1 VTGFF
6 IGPGFFRRSMQ
17 KEVVMVAYEGAV
29 GSYIP
34 GLDAPRGKPSKALFA
49 ALVVVSAAHAGLFA
63 YLAYQ
68 KWVAPPPEIIEPPII
83 EVPLYPPPPP
93 EPEKRIQQPRTS
105 NPPPIHRPVPIADPP
120 PVDPLPVKP
129 FDGPKVEPGPG
140 PVDLNTDLPRGLV
153 SQPDPP
159 PPRVITR
166 PNWLKKPG
174 ASEFSRFYPESA
186 MRRGVAGMATLNCTV
201 AANGAIQACS
211 VADETPVEEGFGKA
225 AIKLSKFFKMSPQM
239 ENGQAVDGAS
249 VRIPI
254 RFNAAEG

>member
-1 VTGFF
+1 
-6 IGPGFFRRSMQ
+6 
-17 KEVVMVAYEGAV
+17 MVAYEGAV
-29 GSYIP
+29 GSCIP
-34 GLDAPRGKPSKALFA
+34 GLNTPRGKPSKALFA

-68 KWVAPPPEIIEPPII
+68 KWVTPITVEPHEPPATIIERWTQ
-83 EVPLYPPPPP
+83 PPPPP
-93 EPEKRIQQPRTS
+93 EPEKPVPPRTS
-105 NPPPIHRPVPIADPP
+105 NPPLIHKPVPTVDPP

-129 FDGPKVEPGPG
+129 FEGPKTPPGPG
-140 PVDLNTDLPRGLV
+140 PVDLDTSLPRGPV

-159 PPRVITR
+159 QPKMITR

-186 MRRGVAGMATLNCTV
+186 MRRGVGGMATLSCTV
-201 AANGAIQACS
+201 AASGAIQACS
-211 VADETPVEEGFGKA
+211 VLDETPAEEGFGKA
-225 AIKLSKFFKMSPQM
+225 AVKLSRFFRMSPQM

>member
-1 VTGFF
+1 
-6 IGPGFFRRSMQ
+6 
-17 KEVVMVAYEGAV
+17 MVAYEGAV

-68 KWVAPPPEIIEPPII
+68 KWVEPTKIEYIDPTPILIDPVTPDPPKPDKPVPP
-83 EVPLYPPPPP
+83 
-93 EPEKRIQQPRTS
+93 KATS
-105 NPPPIHRPVPIADPP
+105 NPPLIHRPTLVTTPT
-120 PVDPLPVKP
+120 VDPLPVKP
-129 FDGPKVEPGPG
+129 VEGPRDPPGPG
-140 PVDLNTDLPRGLV
+140 PVDLKTDLPPG
-153 SQPDPP
+153 PP
-159 PPRVITR
+159 AVVEPPQPRVVTR

-186 MRRGVAGMATLNCTV
+186 MRRGVGGMATLNCTV
-201 AANGAIQACS
+201 AANGSIQACS
-211 VADETPVEEGFGKA
+211 VLDETPSEEGFGKA
-225 AIKLSKFFKMSPQM
+225 AIKLSRFFKMSPQM